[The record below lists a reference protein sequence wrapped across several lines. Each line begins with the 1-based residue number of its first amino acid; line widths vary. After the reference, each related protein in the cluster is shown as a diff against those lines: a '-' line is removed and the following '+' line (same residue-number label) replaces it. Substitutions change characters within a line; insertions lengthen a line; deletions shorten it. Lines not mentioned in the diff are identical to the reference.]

1 MYGIYESFFLNEN
14 EILFKTICM
23 KFITNLFLFS
33 LLFLL
38 LLNIEIKTNNHSIL
52 TFLYAFKHK
61 NWNHQIHFY
70 LKSRNGKKNF

>member
-33 LLFLL
+33 FLFLL

-52 TFLYAFKHK
+52 TFLYAFTHK
-61 NWNHQIHFY
+61 N
-70 LKSRNGKKNF
+70 

>member
-61 NWNHQIHFY
+61 N
-70 LKSRNGKKNF
+70 